1 VTAIGALAV
10 GIGAAFCAW
19 LRWMLSHFLNGVFPR
34 LPLGTLTANLVGGFL
49 IGVAL
54 EFFGARAGLSP
65 QLRLFAVTGF
75 LGGLTT
81 FSTFSAEAVI
91 LIQRGQTAWALA
103 HIGTHVVG
111 SIALTMLGIAT
122 VRFLSN

>member
-1 VTAIGALAV
+1 MTAIGALAV
-10 GIGAAFCAW
+10 GIGAAFGAW

-81 FSTFSAEAVI
+81 FSTLEKSSCLIFRFSTTTSMTQSASASQPR
-91 LIQRGQTAWALA
+91 LSSKLP
-103 HIGTHVVG
+103 
-111 SIALTMLGIAT
+111 
-122 VRFLSN
+122 VRIIDAFFFV